1 MAEFQMDDEEE
12 EEEKEKEE
20 KQWKGE
26 WNRFLCL
33 VNEDYPRQG
42 GGIRIGVPDVCGPLS
57 LCFALKCRVS

>member
-42 GGIRIGVPDVCGPLS
+42 GVFGSVCQMYAA
-57 LCFALKCRVS
+57 LCLCVSR